1 VIVFTNGCFD
11 ILHRGHVEYLEQAKQ
26 LGNWLVV
33 GLNSDASVRRLKGD
47 GRPFNCE
54 EDRLAVLFALRCVD
68 EVLIFDEDTP
78 LKLIQ
83 TIKPDI
89 VVKGGDY
96 KPEDVVSNGLPVVIL
111 PFIVNHSTTRT
122 LHALNGNRKQGLGQ

>member
-1 VIVFTNGCFD
+1 MIIFTNGCFD

-26 LGNWLVV
+26 LGDWLVV

-96 KPEDVVSNGLPVVIL
+96 APEDVVSNGLPVVIL

-122 LHALNGNRKQGLGQ
+122 LHAINGNRD